1 MKPRIIVS
9 IVLCVVFFWLSW
21 VYFELKWQLPS
32 AHPGL
37 NTSSFAPS
45 EVIAVPD
52 EDDIIVNVY
61 PSVDPSVGIPHP
73 GHDGRDSIETNLN
86 NIKKG
91 WIVAKYNGNC
101 RLLFEIHDA
110 DIEDF
115 CPPYKGES
123 QNYYYCEI
131 IPESRLKITDMKA
144 RHQDD
149 PADPFTNDERP
160 LYLPCCIA
168 EEIRRYDIKSY
179 VIPRQVIPRYAVV
192 NFIFILIVVGINILI
207 NIVKLKS
214 RLKGNDFTS
223 HSDSNS

>member
-21 VYFELKWQLPS
+21 VYFELKWRLPS

-91 WIVAKYNGNC
+91 WILAKYNGNC
-101 RLLFEIHDA
+101 RLLHLIKVNPKIITIARSFR
-110 DIEDF
+110 
-115 CPPYKGES
+115 S
-123 QNYYYCEI
+123 Q
-131 IPESRLKITDMKA
+131 
-144 RHQDD
+144 
-149 PADPFTNDERP
+149 
-160 LYLPCCIA
+160 
-168 EEIRRYDIKSY
+168 
-179 VIPRQVIPRYAVV
+179 
-192 NFIFILIVVGINILI
+192 
-207 NIVKLKS
+207 
-214 RLKGNDFTS
+214 
-223 HSDSNS
+223 DSK